1 MSGIVGWHQGEK
13 VIGCISDRR
22 RRIGF
27 MTASI
32 VQERQD
38 GDGKPQEPGFPA
50 ESLVCYLA
58 KVNINLECRL
68 DGIGPAD
75 VDDFRR
81 SAGPFMICDQEQQF
95 TALARVV
102 IITVFLAVELLG
114 SDQPGLAPQ
123 VQGCMYGS

>member
-1 MSGIVGWHQGEK
+1 MSEIVGWHQGQK
-13 VIGCISDRR
+13 IIGCISDRR
-22 RRIGF
+22 KRIGF

-32 VQERQD
+32 ALERQD
-38 GDGKPQEPGFPA
+38 GDGEPPEPRFPA
-50 ESLVCYLA
+50 EGLVRYLA

-81 SAGPFMICDQEQQF
+81 RADPFMIRDQEQQF

-102 IITVFLAVELLG
+102 IITVFLTVELLG
-114 SDQPGLAPQ
+114 SDQPDLAPQ